1 MVMRNPLNK
10 RIFRE
15 FRSEFG
21 KYAVI
26 FLFMVLTIG
35 LESGDMVASDSMIAT
50 CNERYQKYHV
60 ENGHFHLK
68 QAMKDKAIEKIE
80 KDDVTIYPGF
90 MWSVPIMERTR
101 KKKSFVFMRA
111 EMRSTSSVS
120 WMVHFRRMIMRS

>member
-80 KDDVTIYPGF
+80 KDDVTIYPDF
-90 MWSVPIMERTR
+90 YVERTYQGKD
-101 KKKSFVFMRA
+101 KKEKSFVFMRA
-111 EMRSTSSVS
+111 EKRSTSSVS
-120 WMVHFRRMIMRS
+120 WMVHFRRRIMRS

>member
-68 QAMKDKAIEKIE
+68 QAMKSRRSMLFSSLPQQK
-80 KDDVTIYPGF
+80 
-90 MWSVPIMERTR
+90 
-101 KKKSFVFMRA
+101 
-111 EMRSTSSVS
+111 STS
-120 WMVHFRRMIMRS
+120 FRQQFFPAAKDLILSEFSPKQWQSA

>member
-80 KDDVTIYPGF
+80 KEDVTIYPDF
-90 MWSVPIMERTR
+90 YVERTYQGKD
-101 KKKSFVFMRA
+101 KKEKNFVFMRA
-111 EMRSTSSVS
+111 EMRSTSFVS
-120 WMVHFRRMIMRS
+120 WRVHFRRRIMRS

>member
-1 MVMRNPLNK
+1 MKNPLNK

-26 FLFMVLTIG
+26 FLFMIMTIG
-35 LESGDMVASDSMIAT
+35 LESGDLVASDSMIAT

-68 QAMKDKAIEKIE
+68 QKMKEQAVKKIE
-80 KDDVTIYPGF
+80 KEDVTLYPDF
-90 MWSVPIMERTR
+90 YVERTYKGKD
-101 KKKSFVFMRA
+101 KKEKNCVSMRI
-111 EMRSTSSVS
+111 EMRSIRSVS
-120 WMVHFRRMIMRS
+120 WTADCPKKTMRS